1 MEFHKA
7 KTILTKPPAPYF
19 NQHFI
24 FLKKTSSTRKTGF
37 SREHTRS
44 ERLAGGMKTFFAVRA
59 CALMYLKH

>member
-19 NQHFI
+19 NQHF
-24 FLKKTSSTRKTGF
+24 FSQKTFSTRKTGF

-44 ERLAGGMKTFFAVRA
+44 ERSAGGMRTFFAVRA
-59 CALMYLKH
+59 RALMYLKH

>member
-19 NQHFI
+19 NHLF
-24 FLKKTSSTRKTGF
+24 FVKKTSSTRKTGF

-44 ERLAGGMKTFFAVRA
+44 ERLAGGMRTFFVARA
-59 CALMYLKH
+59 RALMYLKH